1 MTPDFVKIPCVAV
14 GLLASLLLSSP
25 AFAQD
30 AKARLAG
37 TVSALEAGLD
47 ARIGVLVRDSG
58 SDWQWGYRSEE
69 RFLMASTFKSVL
81 CGAVLDRVAAGTLS
95 LDDPLEVRQ
104 ADILDYA
111 PVTEAHVGETMS
123 VGDLCLASLDMSDN
137 TAANLLINRLGG
149 PQEVTAFLRRIGDS
163 VTRLDRSE
171 PDLNLFDPDDP
182 RDTTSPAAML
192 STWEAMLLGEALPA
206 ESRAQLTDWMSH
218 GGVTG
223 ALIRASMPTGWQV
236 ADKSGSGEGYTRN
249 LVAMI
254 SPPDSAPYFV
264 AIYISD
270 SPTDFETRNAALIE
284 VGAAVADVL
293 EARETK

>member
-1 MTPDFVKIPCVAV
+1 MTSPFIKLPRVVV
-14 GLLASLLLSSP
+14 GLLASLLLASP

-30 AKARLAG
+30 AEARLAE
-37 TVSALEAGLD
+37 TVSALEGDLD

-58 SDWQWGYRSEE
+58 SDWHWGHRAEE
-69 RFLMASTFKSVL
+69 RFLMDSTFKSVL

-95 LDDPLEVRQ
+95 LDEHLDVRQ
-104 ADILDYA
+104 KDILDYA
-111 PVTEAHVGETMS
+111 PVTEAHVGGTMP
-123 VGDLCLASLDMSDN
+123 VGDLCLAALDMSDN
-137 TAANLLINRLGG
+137 TAANLLIDRLGG

-192 STWEAMLLGEALPA
+192 STWEAMLLGDALPA
-206 ESRAQLTDWMSH
+206 ASRAQLADWMSH
-218 GGVTG
+218 GGVTDG
-223 ALIRASMPTGWQV
+223 LIRASMPSGWHV

-254 SPPDSAPYFV
+254 SPPDSARYFI
-264 AIYISD
+264 AIFISD
-270 SPTDFETRNAALIE
+270 SPTDFETRNAALID
-284 VGAAVADVL
+284 VGVAVAEVL
-293 EARETK
+293 KARETK